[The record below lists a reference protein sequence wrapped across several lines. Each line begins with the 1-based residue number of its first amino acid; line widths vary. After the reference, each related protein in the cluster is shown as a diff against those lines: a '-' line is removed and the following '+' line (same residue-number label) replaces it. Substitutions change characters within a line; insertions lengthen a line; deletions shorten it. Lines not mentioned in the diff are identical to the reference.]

1 MRLFDKL
8 KKQNEQPQPQPQTT
22 LVPSVGRMPF
32 PAYRGNDPYIF
43 ISYAHLDYKK
53 VFQEIKG
60 FNERG
65 YNVWYDEGI
74 SPGNEWTDEIA
85 DALERCSL
93 FIVFITPNSAGSPNV
108 LKEVNFAI
116 EDKKPLIAIH
126 LEETMLRGG
135 LKLQIST
142 IQAILKYKMTEEEY
156 VYKYTTAFTR
166 LGMQPK
172 VNVQA
177 KAAVLVSS
185 VPTVAAP
192 PSAAYAGEISTL
204 GDFRVEH
211 GLLREYLG
219 KEPHITLPDEVEI
232 IGPSAFGQ
240 GRRFLE
246 TVDLN
251 KTGALLTGAFS
262 DCPNLRKIIIPH
274 SVTMIQEKP
283 FVNCPELTLYCYRS
297 QLPPNFAENFGGREI
312 IYLEDG
318 PTGQSVGLSYG
329 EWGGKQREAERT
341 IENAVSAPTSAA
353 VLAAEDRVVFA
364 SPELHRIVCAQL
376 GCSEDTVLTRSQC
389 DSVTSLSVCGNAVGR
404 KFNAYTN
411 DGYNVR
417 IVPIAGSGD
426 QMATVG
432 RGSLD
437 SLEDIPLLRNL
448 TKLTI
453 PYQSVFDLTP
463 LANSKIEKLD
473 LSANMLGGILPL
485 TSMRF
490 LKELNL
496 SHTQLDSVVSL
507 GNFRSLTHLTFPG
520 IYQSQFDKLCEVENE
535 SLTCLIVSGSGK
547 LQSIDKIGNLK
558 NLESLYIGDTHVTDI
573 EPALSLRFLRRFGIR
588 NLRIADLSIIKQF
601 NNLEALATDKK
612 QEEIIAEQYDGK
624 FPFKAY

>member
-1 MRLFDKL
+1 MGLFDKF
-8 KKQNEQPQPQPQTT
+8 KKQNEQNDQPQTT
-22 LVPSVGRMPF
+22 LVPNMGRMPF
-32 PAYRGNDPYIF
+32 PAYRGNEPYIF
-43 ISYAHLDYKK
+43 ISYAHLDYEK
-53 VFQEIKG
+53 VFREIKD

-93 FIVFITPNSAGSPNV
+93 FIVLITPNSAVSPNV

-116 EDKKPLIAIH
+116 EDKKPFIAIH
-126 LEETMLRGG
+126 LEETILRGG

-166 LGMQPK
+166 LGMEPNEGVQPK
-172 VNVQA
+172 S
-177 KAAVLVSS
+177 AAPAFS
-185 VPTVAAP
+185 VPAAAAQ
-192 PSAAYAGEISTL
+192 PSAAREREIRTV

-211 GLLREYLG
+211 GLLLEYLG
-219 KEPHITLPDEVEI
+219 KESHITLPDEVEI
-232 IGPSAFGQ
+232 IGSSAFQQ
-240 GRRFLE
+240 GRRFIE

-251 KTGALLTGAFS
+251 KTGALLNGAFT
-262 DCPNLRKIIIPH
+262 DCPNLRTITIPR
-274 SVTMIQEKP
+274 SVTMIKEKP
-283 FVNCPELTLYCYRS
+283 FVNCPQLVLYCYRS
-297 QLPPNFAENFGGREI
+297 QLPPEFEENFGGKEI
-312 IYLEDG
+312 VYLEDS
-318 PTGQSVGLSYG
+318 PTGQSAGLSFG
-329 EWGGKQREAERT
+329 EWVGKQREMERKK
-341 IENAVSAPTSAA
+341 ENDVSARTSAA
-353 VLAAEDRVVFA
+353 VSIAEDSVVFA
-364 SPELHRIVCAQL
+364 SPELHRIVCAEL

-411 DGYNVR
+411 DGFNVR
-417 IVPIAGSGD
+417 IVPTPGSGA
-426 QMATVG
+426 QMITVE

-448 TKLTI
+448 TKLTV
-453 PYQSVFDLTP
+453 PYQSFFDLTP

-473 LSANMLGGILPL
+473 LSANMLGDLLPL

-496 SHTQLDSVVSL
+496 SHTRLDSVVSL
-507 GNFRSLTHLTFPG
+507 GKFRSLTHLTYPG
-520 IYQSQFDKLCEVENE
+520 IYQAQFDEFCEIENE

-547 LQSIDKIGNLK
+547 LQNIDKIVNLK
-558 NLESLYIGDTHVTDI
+558 NLEALYVADTHVTDI
-573 EPALSLRFLRRFGIR
+573 EPALSLRFLRRLGIR
-588 NLRIADLSIIKQF
+588 NLKIADLSVIKQF

-612 QEEIIAEQYDGK
+612 QEEIIAELYGGK
-624 FPFKAY
+624 FPYKAY